1 MACSTS
7 ACASRVAPRF
17 APTASSRGVASR
29 RSGFDGSRH
38 RAPSIASP
46 SFVGAA
52 TARRRRRANVTS
64 SRGSLVVSA
73 AGKGTKVIVQGI
85 HLEITDSIKE
95 YAETKINKAVS
106 HFDMHDVREVDIRC
120 SARGGE
126 KQLGGDVQK
135 TEVTVYT
142 KNGTIRAE
150 EEAEDL
156 YAAIDLVSDKLER
169 KMRKVKEKKNSKMAA
184 HNKNNPREATAAAVE
199 EAMLAEEAEEDVPA
213 S

>member
-1 MACSTS
+1 M
-7 ACASRVAPRF
+7 
-17 APTASSRGVASR
+17 
-29 RSGFDGSRH
+29 
-38 RAPSIASP
+38 
-46 SFVGAA
+46 
-52 TARRRRRANVTS
+52 
-64 SRGSLVVSA
+64 
-73 AGKGTKVIVQGI
+73 
-85 HLEITDSIKE
+85 
-95 YAETKINKAVS
+95 
-106 HFDMHDVREVDIRC
+106 
-120 SARGGE
+120 
-126 KQLGGDVQK
+126 QK